1 MKGKGSDFFWPSFTD
16 LMTSLFFIML
26 VLYVLTYLKLS
37 NQKKATELQ
46 LREIKK
52 IQDAVKALPEKYFKY
67 DPVNQR
73 YKLNL
78 YVNFL
83 SNKSNINDLDINTR
97 ENLYEAGKSISSLM
111 QKLNSSNKNVSY
123 LLIIEGN
130 TQRSDLNLNYIKMP
144 DVGYKLSYERSL
156 SLVNFWQ
163 SKGLDFKKIDNCELM
178 IVGSGYFGKSREANE
193 DENRKFTIQITP
205 KIGEVNIGL

>member
-26 VLYVLTYLKLS
+26 VLYVLTYLKLT

-52 IQDAVKALPEKYFKY
+52 IQDAVKALPKEYFIY

-78 YVNFL
+78 NVNFL
-83 SNKSNINDLDINTR
+83 SNSANIYDLDNKTR
-97 ENLYEAGKSISSLM
+97 EDLFKAGKSILTLM
-111 QKLNSSNKNVSY
+111 ENLNKTNNSVSY

-130 TQRSDLNLNYIKMP
+130 TQRSNDNYINMP
-144 DVGYKLSYERSL
+144 DVGYKKSYERSL
-156 SLVNFWQ
+156 SLVNYWE
-163 SKGLDFKKIDNCELM
+163 SMGLEFKKINNCELM
-178 IVGSGYFGKSREANE
+178 IVGSGYFGKSRELNE

-205 KIGEVNIGL
+205 KIGEVKIE

>member
-26 VLYVLTYLKLS
+26 VLYVLTYLKLT

-52 IQDAVKALPEKYFKY
+52 IQDAVKALPKEYFNY

-78 YVNFL
+78 NVNFL
-83 SNKSNINDLDINTR
+83 SNSANIYDLDSKTR
-97 ENLYEAGKSISSLM
+97 EDLFEAGKSILKLM
-111 QKLNSSNKNVSY
+111 ENLNKTNNSVSY
-123 LLIIEGN
+123 LLVIEGN
-130 TQRSDLNLNYIKMP
+130 TQRSKDNYINMP
-144 DVGYKLSYERSL
+144 DVGYKKSYERSL
-156 SLVNFWQ
+156 SLVNYWE
-163 SKGLDFKKIDNCELM
+163 SMGLEFKKINNCELM
-178 IVGSGYFGKSREANE
+178 IVGSGYFGKSRELNE

-205 KIGEVNIGL
+205 KIGEVKIE

>member
-144 DVGYKLSYERSL
+144 DVGYKLSYDRSL

>member
-26 VLYVLTYLKLS
+26 VLYVLTYLKLT

-52 IQDAVKALPEKYFKY
+52 IQDAVKALPKEYFIY

-78 YVNFL
+78 NVNFL
-83 SNKSNINDLDINTR
+83 SNSANIYDLDSKTR
-97 ENLYEAGKSISSLM
+97 EDLFEAGKSILTLM
-111 QKLNSSNKNVSY
+111 KNLNKTNNSVSY
-123 LLIIEGN
+123 LLVIEGN
-130 TQRSDLNLNYIKMP
+130 TQRSKDNYINMP
-144 DVGYKLSYERSL
+144 DVGYKKSYERSL
-156 SLVNFWQ
+156 SLVNYWQ
-163 SKGLDFKKIDNCELM
+163 RMGLEFKKINNCELM
-178 IVGSGYFGKSREANE
+178 IVGSGYFGKSRELNE

-205 KIGEVNIGL
+205 KIGEVKLDL

>member
-1 MKGKGSDFFWPSFTD
+1 MKGKSSDFFWPSFTD

-178 IVGSGYFGKSREANE
+178 IVGSGYFGKSRETNE
-193 DENRKFTIQITP
+193 EENRKFTIQITP

>member
-1 MKGKGSDFFWPSFTD
+1 MKGKSSDFFWPSFTD

>member
-1 MKGKGSDFFWPSFTD
+1 MKASKYRNNTFMCLRYTLELIEYKGTTIKPKLDKLFEQIKQEKYHAIGKNMAFSDF
-16 LMTSLFFIML
+16 
-26 VLYVLTYLKLS
+26 YEQLK
-37 NQKKATELQ
+37 K
-46 LREIKK
+46 
-52 IQDAVKALPEKYFKY
+52 F
-67 DPVNQR
+67 
-73 YKLNL
+73 
-78 YVNFL
+78 
-83 SNKSNINDLDINTR
+83 NINDLDINTR